1 MYSIKIN
8 NISTSY
14 YYNGKLHREFGPAF
28 YKDGSNFWFKGGIL
42 HRDNGPAVEYKEGKE
57 IWFRDGKIH
66 REDGPATIFYSDEEW
81 FVDGVKY
88 KKNEYLIALIRY
100 KMRKH

>member
-1 MYSIKIN
+1 MYSLKIN

-14 YYNGKLHREFGPAF
+14 YRLGKLHRKFGPAF
-28 YKDGSNFWFKGGIL
+28 YKDGSTFWFKNGIL
-42 HRDNGPAVEYKEGKE
+42 HRDNGPAVEYKEGKN
-57 IWFRDGKIH
+57 IWFKNGRIH
-66 REDGPATIFYSDEEW
+66 REDGPAIIFYSDEEW

-88 KKNEYLIALIRY
+88 DRSEHLLALIRY